1 MRKVARFTK
10 KVDPKALGFIGHFVQ
25 SSLLLIGLELTDHIF
40 LNLEFTE
47 CEGNNFLEFEKVQ
60 NHIGET

>member
-10 KVDPKALGFIGHFVQ
+10 KVDPKDLGFIGHFVQ
-25 SSLLLIGLELTDHIF
+25 SSLLLNGPELIYLIF

-47 CEGNNFLEFEKVQ
+47 CEGNEF
-60 NHIGET
+60 